1 MKNNIEIVLNTE
13 IHLLHNIN
21 LIFLKNLTNN
31 YIEIE

>member
-1 MKNNIEIVLNTE
+1 MKNNIEIILNIE

-21 LIFLKNLTNN
+21 LIFFKNLIIN